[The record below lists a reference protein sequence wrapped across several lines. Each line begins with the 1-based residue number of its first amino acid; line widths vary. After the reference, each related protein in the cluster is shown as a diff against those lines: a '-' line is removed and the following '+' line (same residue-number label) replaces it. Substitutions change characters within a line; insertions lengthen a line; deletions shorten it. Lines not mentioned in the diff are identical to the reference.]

1 MAKRIR
7 LSSIITFPYKYIVP
21 LMPLGLAILFNL
33 TIDKEPCKGCFFPVY
48 LVFLIMFLL
57 AFFQLKN
64 LKKVE
69 YSKENLIV
77 SNYFK
82 SEVFKLV
89 SVVGIK
95 RWLFYFYKISI
106 DTNEGIKKILFMPH
120 MQERLLRPYGKL
132 DSIIKFERKIK

>member
-7 LSSIITFPYKYIVP
+7 LSSILTFPYKYIVP
-21 LMPLGLAILFNL
+21 LMPLGLAILFSL

-89 SVVGIK
+89 SVVSMK
-95 RWLFYFYKISI
+95 RWAFFFYRISVKTDNGIVKIQ
-106 DTNEGIKKILFMPH
+106 FMPQIH
-120 MQERLLRPYGKL
+120 EVLLRPFSKL
-132 DSIIKFERKIK
+132 DSIIKFEKKIK